1 MQKDIYKED
10 YFQTLMCVLVDESRK
25 LMRSFNPTS
34 EAHRINKEMSKAG
47 SWVDLVPTGIII
59 ETIPQPFIQ
68 KLQKLVLPDY
78 RRLAAEL
85 IDHFIDSFE
94 SQGGDRSQIK
104 EKFERMYIWKK

>member
-1 MQKDIYKED
+1 MQKDIHKED

-25 LMRSFNPTS
+25 LLPSFNPTS

-47 SWVDLVPTGIII
+47 SWVDLVPVGTIIQ
-59 ETIPQPFIQ
+59 TIPQQFIQ
-68 KLQKLVLPDY
+68 KLQKLVMPEY

-94 SQGGDRSQIK
+94 EQGGDRTKIK
-104 EKFERMYIWKK
+104 EKFESMYIWKK

>member
-1 MQKDIYKED
+1 MQKDIHKED

-25 LMRSFNPTS
+25 LLPSFNPIS

-47 SWVDLVPTGIII
+47 SWVDLVPVGTIIQ
-59 ETIPQPFIQ
+59 TIPQQFIQ
-68 KLQKLVLPDY
+68 KLQKLVMPEY

-94 SQGGDRSQIK
+94 EQGGDRTQIK
-104 EKFERMYIWKK
+104 EKFESMYIWR

>member
-10 YFQTLMCVLVDESRK
+10 YFQTLMCVLVDESR
-25 LMRSFNPTS
+25 
-34 EAHRINKEMSKAG
+34 KAG